1 MTCIARLQLF
11 YQIITCIP
19 NIHANVIG
27 PHPYIHRRVFN
38 SYGRGQI
45 LLADALADHEVEEG
59 GFADFAIAD
68 EDDFVFGV
76 VPLKQRLRW
85 EVAMSVRLEM
95 MMIIK
100 LGTLNQIYLILLDSN

>member
-19 NIHANVIG
+19 NIHANVIRS
-27 PHPYIHRRVFN
+27 YSDIHGRVLN
-38 SYGRGQI
+38 SYSWGKI
-45 LLADALADHEVEEG
+45 LLTDALADHEVEEG
-59 GFADFAIAD
+59 CLAYFAIAN

-76 VPLKQRLRW
+76 VPLKQRFRW

-95 MMIIK
+95 MMII
-100 LGTLNQIYLILLDSN
+100 S